1 MAALNSGRCS
11 TPFTFLSV
19 SRPAA
24 RTLLSGL
31 CRLFSTVVR
40 TRGLSS
46 RSAGASRGGIDGYQ
60 VLVQEVGL
68 ILRDGSSRD
77 SRVTVH
83 EFWVSYF
90 FQEDAGG
97 GGVQMGKGGFDQR
110 LGLRVEEG
118 ARG

>member
-1 MAALNSGRCS
+1 MGS
-11 TPFTFLSV
+11 TLAT
-19 SRPAA
+19 RPAA
-24 RTLLSGL
+24 CTLLSGL

-46 RSAGASRGGIDGYQ
+46 RSAGRPTASRGGIDGYQ

-83 EFWVSYF
+83 ELWVTYF

-97 GGVQMGKGGFDQR
+97 GGVEMGEGGVDQ
-110 LGLRVEEG
+110 
-118 ARG
+118 